1 MGSYWLI
8 VNDQNQ
14 VIDDHKLYCNEQI
27 SNKPKA
33 AEAISLLDLI
43 ATIMFETKDINVG
56 SMVFFIDN
64 KKVANEINNDKS
76 KANCYIHDASL
87 VIEKIKQ
94 IINEAII

>member
-1 MGSYWLI
+1 
-8 VNDQNQ
+8 
-14 VIDDHKLYCNEQI
+14 
-27 SNKPKA
+27 
-33 AEAISLLDLI
+33 
-43 ATIMFETKDINVG
+43 MFETKDINVG

-76 KANCYIHDASL
+76 KANCYVQHASL